1 MTKLTNV
8 DFIKL
13 NNFRKRGADGSF
25 EYGNAENNYLDEP
38 NDEYLIGYKF
48 ENDKVKEFKVLITDL
63 LSDIKPSNPSEPT
76 DPTDPTTPTD
86 PTDPIP
92 AGKYIVDIT
101 GPVVSENSEIYT
113 VVYSDESTKIITI
126 SGSTE
131 ASGSSGE
138 GNVILMDGK
147 SIVNITGP
155 VSNGLVDTYTIN
167 YTDNTTSTFTVTN
180 GRDGS
185 GGEGGSSVQSDWNQS
200 DSEAADFVKNRTHYV
215 ESFNCDP
222 WLDADVDEYNEELD
236 MCVLN
241 HSVPYPG
248 CNIAKVTL
256 TIDEN
261 EHVFF
266 CQPDIDQD
274 GPVKNIEFADNDY
287 ADNGYDIEIT
297 TIGDV
302 TVIGIAHENDMVTGH
317 VKIELYDYLYLTEN
331 GESIAYPSNF
341 VFGSVGEG
349 MDDAGML
356 TITLPI
362 LENYNDDDTITV
374 KLNAGTSIETYT
386 SRCKHINI
394 EDMPLICI
402 GNPWVYFL
410 LMIGGGEIQSV
421 TDLPEEYKLMYGSML
436 GPDTG
441 EDWCM
446 ICRAM
451 EQGTVF
457 MKMNTTYQNANIQYF
472 SVARSTV
479 NVYKKIDTPYIQI
492 DWLSDGNNQ
501 KSYIK
506 NKPCYIEHVT
516 YESNNSDNLNNFVFD
531 RNMDNVQFEKNSDG
545 DYEVTLQIADHYR
558 YTTFPID
565 RVYPYFELQL
575 SHDGNFMH
583 YFYGTITY
591 DAAELTWTLAGRA
604 SNGPDQIGLQGVIT
618 PLYCTIVLSDIVG
631 NMITNSSQTC
641 SVSNVN
647 FYGFC
652 ALLNDDIAALLA
664 TDDVDNCVQQ
674 FTMSDGVTPLYMY
687 TNTGDFSMLDNNCTI
702 YLHASNNDIQL
713 DPVLQKINVFG
724 KDALCAGN
732 IELYNIVNGGAISL
746 TGYNN
751 ENDADYFL
759 MCLLSAGTF
768 GFLSTTQITGDVSVS
783 SYKDYFLFHKLDP
796 RYLPDTPSSS
806 SSSSFSGDYNDLS
819 NKPNL
824 ATVATTGDYDDLT
837 NKPTIPTVPAN
848 VSAFTNDAG
857 YLKTLVGDAV
867 IPNAVTDYDG
877 NTYSAVILGDQVWMA
892 QNLRTTHYAD
902 GTYIGTQ
909 TNGTQISNVQT
920 PSYYTNPNV
929 DLTTYGLLY
938 PWDAVMNG
946 ASSSDTNPSGVQ
958 GIAPTG
964 WHVPSDAEWT
974 QLIEYMSSVFMY
986 RCGSNS
992 ANIAKA
998 LAATNGWSG
1007 FGGENYPGDQSVIAN
1022 NATGFSAVPA
1032 GRYFNSSFSDVSNYA
1047 TFWSSSQY
1055 EGGTGNAHVYE
1066 LLAYKTTM
1074 LSSYLNK
1081 AIAFS
1086 VRCLY
1091 NGTVEEFLK
1100 QWLLANRNYYLRPKV
1115 NGFEFVL
1122 PPAFNV
1128 TAADAGKILMVDA
1141 NGEYTP
1147 ITLSELKTQLDA
1159 LT

>member
-13 NNFRKRGADGSF
+13 NNFRKRDADGSF

-63 LSDIKPSNPSEPT
+63 LSGIKPSNPSEPT

-86 PTDPIP
+86 PTDPTP

-147 SIVNITGP
+147 SIVDITGP

-180 GRDGS
+180 GRDGN
-185 GGEGGSSVQSDWNQS
+185 GEGGSSVQSDWNQS

-222 WLDADVDEYNEELD
+222 WLDADVDESTAEFD
-236 MCVLN
+236 GMFILN
-241 HSVPYPG
+241 NCVPYPG

-266 CQPDIDQD
+266 CQPEIDHD
-274 GPVKNIEFADNDY
+274 GPMTEIAFEGNDY
-287 ADNGYDIEIT
+287 SVEIMMVNDVAVIGMGDDNGQ
-297 TIGDV
+297 
-302 TVIGIAHENDMVTGH
+302 VTGH
-317 VKIELYDYLYLTEN
+317 VKIELYDYLYITEN

-341 VFGSVGEG
+341 AFRSVGEG

-356 TITLPI
+356 TIPLPI
-362 LENYNDDDTITV
+362 LENYNDGDTITV
-374 KLNAGTSIETYT
+374 KLNAGTNIETYT
-386 SRCKHINI
+386 SRCKHVNI
-394 EDMPLICI
+394 EGMPFICI
-402 GNPWVYFL
+402 GNPWVYLL
-410 LMIGGGEIQSV
+410 LMLGGGEIQSV
-421 TDLPEEYKLMYGSML
+421 ADIPEEYKLMYGSML

-446 ICRAM
+446 ICSAM

-457 MKMNTTYQNANIQYF
+457 MKMNTTYQNENVQHF

-479 NVYKKIDTPYIQI
+479 NVYKTIDTPYIQI

-506 NKPCYIEHVT
+506 NKPCYVEHAT
-516 YESNNSDNLNNFVFD
+516 YESNNYNNLNHFVFD
-531 RNMDNVQFEKNSDG
+531 RDMDNVQFEKNSDG

-583 YFYGTITY
+583 DFYGTITY
-591 DAAELTWTLAGRA
+591 DAAEFTWTLVGRA

-631 NMITNSSQTC
+631 NCIASSSQTC
-641 SVSNVN
+641 SVSNAN

-652 ALLNDDIAALLA
+652 TLLNDDVAALLA

-687 TNTGDFSMLDNNCTI
+687 INTGDFSMLDNNCKI
-702 YLHASNNDIQL
+702 YLHASNNAIQL
-713 DPVLQKINVFG
+713 SPVLQKINVFG

-732 IELYNIVNGGAISL
+732 IELYNIVNGGAIPL

-751 ENDADYFL
+751 ENDAYYFL
-759 MCLLSAGTF
+759 MCSPSEGTF
-768 GFLSTTQITGDVSVS
+768 VFLSTTQITGDVFVG
-783 SYKDYFLFHKLDP
+783 SYSDYFLFHKLDP
-796 RYLPDTPSSS
+796 RYLPDTSSS
-806 SSSSFSGDYNDLS
+806 SSS
-819 NKPNL
+819 
-824 ATVATTGDYDDLT
+824 
-837 NKPTIPTVPAN
+837 
-848 VSAFTNDAG
+848 
-857 YLKTLVGDAV
+857 
-867 IPNAVTDYDG
+867 
-877 NTYSAVILGDQVWMA
+877 
-892 QNLRTTHYAD
+892 
-902 GTYIGTQ
+902 
-909 TNGTQISNVQT
+909 
-920 PSYYTNPNV
+920 
-929 DLTTYGLLY
+929 
-938 PWDAVMNG
+938 
-946 ASSSDTNPSGVQ
+946 
-958 GIAPTG
+958 
-964 WHVPSDAEWT
+964 
-974 QLIEYMSSVFMY
+974 
-986 RCGSNS
+986 
-992 ANIAKA
+992 
-998 LAATNGWSG
+998 
-1007 FGGENYPGDQSVIAN
+1007 
-1022 NATGFSAVPA
+1022 
-1032 GRYFNSSFSDVSNYA
+1032 
-1047 TFWSSSQY
+1047 
-1055 EGGTGNAHVYE
+1055 
-1066 LLAYKTTM
+1066 
-1074 LSSYLNK
+1074 
-1081 AIAFS
+1081 
-1086 VRCLY
+1086 
-1091 NGTVEEFLK
+1091 
-1100 QWLLANRNYYLRPKV
+1100 
-1115 NGFEFVL
+1115 
-1122 PPAFNV
+1122 NV